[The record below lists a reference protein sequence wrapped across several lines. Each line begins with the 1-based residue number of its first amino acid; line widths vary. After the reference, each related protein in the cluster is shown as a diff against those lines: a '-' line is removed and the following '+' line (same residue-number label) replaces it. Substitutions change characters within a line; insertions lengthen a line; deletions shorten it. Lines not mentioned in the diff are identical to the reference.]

1 MLLELTLPGLTSGS
15 AGHSHPGVPLTP
27 RMTEPQAEWT
37 DFSPKTNSPPDIL
50 TLSVA
55 RNFLIRQALVRPNP
69 CSFPSLPPSG
79 HELLGVAP
87 RAAGEGPTQHTLRS
101 AWRESPWAGLC
112 PGYDSRRH
120 SHSVGVDG
128 LKEPPLCAGSAP
140 LVIVLRLESQLLLSE
155 ITLRVCR
162 RVRYIKINIFTIIY
176 VFTYSHN
183 FRAAET
189 LPGLSL
195 ALFLG
200 LKTGP
205 GRQRE
210 LNKYLWN

>member
-87 RAAGEGPTQHTLRS
+87 RAAGEGLTQHTLRS

-112 PGYDSRRH
+112 SGYDSRRH
-120 SHSVGVDG
+120 SHSVGVGG

-140 LVIVLRLESQLLLSE
+140 LVISF
-155 ITLRVCR
+155 
-162 RVRYIKINIFTIIY
+162 Y
-176 VFTYSHN
+176 
-183 FRAAET
+183 A
-189 LPGLSL
+189 
-195 ALFLG
+195 
-200 LKTGP
+200 
-205 GRQRE
+205 
-210 LNKYLWN
+210 